1 MSLAHDGICFCQWF
15 KIGLYTHNPVN
26 ERNGDFSPTDQQLL
40 VSALPTIWELLGKR
54 PSSQEL
60 RIEDG
65 SLSLSDLM
73 LDFCGGGALR
83 CRVATHLGSSG
94 LGSLRLI

>member
-1 MSLAHDGICFCQWF
+1 MISGW
-15 KIGLYTHNPVN
+15 
-26 ERNGDFSPTDQQLL
+26 
-40 VSALPTIWELLGKR
+40 PTIWKLLGKR

-65 SLSLSDLM
+65 SLSVSDLM

-83 CRVATHLGSSG
+83 CHVITHLGSSG
-94 LGSLRLI
+94 LGSLKLI